1 MVAMVAKWGNSLAL
15 RIPQY
20 IVKEIQITEGTEVE
34 LVVLDGNLVV
44 KPKPRKRYSLEELV
58 AGITP
63 ENLHSEVESG
73 VSMGNEAW

>member
-34 LVVLDGNLVV
+34 LVVIDGNI
-44 KPKPRKRYSLEELV
+44 KPWR
-58 AGITP
+58 
-63 ENLHSEVESG
+63 N
-73 VSMGNEAW
+73 

>member
-44 KPKPRKRYSLEELV
+44 KPKSRRRYSLEELV

-63 ENLHSEVESG
+63 ENLHSEVDSG
-73 VSMGNEAW
+73 SVVGNEAW

>member
-44 KPKPRKRYSLEELV
+44 KPKPRRRYSLEELV

-73 VSMGNEAW
+73 SAVGHEAW

>member
-34 LVVLDGNLVV
+34 LMVLDGNLVV
-44 KPKPRKRYSLEELV
+44 KPKPRRRYSLEELV

-73 VSMGNEAW
+73 VAVGNEAW

>member
-44 KPKPRKRYSLEELV
+44 KPKPRRRYSLEELV

-63 ENLHSEVESG
+63 ENLHSEVDSG
-73 VSMGNEAW
+73 SVVGNEAW